1 MDITSLTAITHQL
14 KPKNQPPSKRLFHTW
29 SHSRVVQVMTTGGH
43 PPPISAEVLFN
54 VQRRG
59 LSAEMIMS
67 IKYASVVIQLED
79 DRIVQRPLTIEERRF
94 ILAIL
99 EDGGKLKV
107 SPCTGVEF
115 RKGIIEEIYGDSRE
129 AS

>member
-1 MDITSLTAITHQL
+1 MKPAAIHRPLAQ
-14 KPKNQPPSKRLFHTW
+14 KSFY
-29 SHSRVVQVMTTGGH
+29 
-43 PPPISAEVLFN
+43 
-54 VQRRG
+54 VQRPG
-59 LSAEMIMS
+59 LRAEMIMS

-107 SPCTGVEF
+107 SP
-115 RKGIIEEIYGDSRE
+115 
-129 AS
+129 